1 MNIRRRSL
9 TDSMQLLVD
18 TICNLFGSIVIIS
31 LLMAIISK
39 DVPADASAKASAD
52 LQRQIQQA
60 QSELDESRRFQS
72 TIQPSADDAQR
83 LALANRINEL
93 KTIVSSNLAL
103 IQTNTTGAATS
114 SSAPVPIENL
124 LNEKSALES
133 QLATVTNQLERI
145 KQANTRQL
153 RLPRERATGKKTYY
167 FICRFGKIF
176 PVHVMLNGRRE
187 LNTQTLDW
195 RRISD
200 GEVAAPKRELGFDPA
215 TGLAAFERL
224 FNEIPAQTYSIHFL
238 VYSDSFSAFLTAR
251 QIPLARN
258 FDTGWEFF
266 TDDRQ
271 VIFSASGEAPPAL

>member
-1 MNIRRRSL
+1 MVRALPRHRARSRLRCRLRRGRGTKTNHFLEPMNIRRRSL

-93 KTIVSSNLAL
+93 KTLVSSNLAL
-103 IQTNTTGAATS
+103 IQTNTTGAVTN

-124 LNEKSALES
+124 L
-133 QLATVTNQLERI
+133 
-145 KQANTRQL
+145 
-153 RLPRERATGKKTYY
+153 
-167 FICRFGKIF
+167 
-176 PVHVMLNGRRE
+176 
-187 LNTQTLDW
+187 
-195 RRISD
+195 
-200 GEVAAPKRELGFDPA
+200 
-215 TGLAAFERL
+215 
-224 FNEIPAQTYSIHFL
+224 
-238 VYSDSFSAFLTAR
+238 
-251 QIPLARN
+251 
-258 FDTGWEFF
+258 
-266 TDDRQ
+266 
-271 VIFSASGEAPPAL
+271 